1 MAKGGGRSGGGGGKG
16 KGKGNSFFSG
26 PGTGL
31 GLAGGVY
38 STQHCTPESTG
49 WYCTLSKVVSTIQ
62 MVFFL
67 LLTAF
72 IVYKFSTSFIKRKK

>member
-1 MAKGGGRSGGGGGKG
+1 MAKGGGRGKG
-16 KGKGNSFFSG
+16 SSFFSG

-31 GLAGGVY
+31 GLTGGVY
-38 STQHCTPESTG
+38 STQHCTQESTG

-72 IVYKFSTSFIKRKK
+72 IVYKFSKAFIKGKK